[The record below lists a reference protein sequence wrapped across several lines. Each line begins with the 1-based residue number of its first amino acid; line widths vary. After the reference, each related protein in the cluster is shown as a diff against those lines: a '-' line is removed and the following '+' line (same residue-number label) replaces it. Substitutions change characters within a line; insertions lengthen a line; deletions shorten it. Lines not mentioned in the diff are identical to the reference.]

1 MVGKLEI
8 HGSIWYYLSFLTGM
22 KELYLGQF
30 RFIPRNVNSV
40 AQRTWLLTQGLMLF
54 VTWEYLHLIHMN
66 RDSSVSL
73 PLPLRLLSVVK
84 NLFTCGGRKKDAM
97 IHTMQSK
104 LPVFAIS
111 NNVPLLIQL
120 GSLVL
125 WLAGSASLL
134 DQWAEMLSTFLF
146 SPVSRFDQCR
156 RGTPETFGREVGI
169 ASREV
174 RKRPC
179 S

>member
-8 HGSIWYYLSFLTGM
+8 RGSIWYYLSFLTEM
-22 KELYLGQF
+22 KELYLTQF
-30 RFIPRNVNSV
+30 RFIPRNVNSL
-40 AQRTWLLTQGLMLF
+40 AQQTWLLTHGWMLF
-54 VTWEYLHLIHMN
+54 ITWEYLHLINMN
-66 RDSSVSL
+66 RDSTVSL
-73 PLPLRLLSVVK
+73 LLPSRLLSV
-84 NLFTCGGRKKDAM
+84 GKKP
-97 IHTMQSK
+97 IHLWWQKKRCHDSHNASQ

-111 NNVPLLIQL
+111 NNAPLLIRL
-120 GSLVL
+120 WSLVL
-125 WLAGSASLL
+125 WLTSSASLL
-134 DQWAEMLSTFLF
+134 DRWAEMLSTFLF

-174 RKRPC
+174 RNRLC